1 MKSNVKKSALAVA
14 AILMLGLG
22 QHPASAQALA
32 PTRINNQMIDTTQD
46 PDVPLNMRHGGAG
59 IYDRYD
65 AYRDH
70 QGFPLLG
77 WGHLR
82 GAS

>member
-1 MKSNVKKSALAVA
+1 MKNTKKTALALA
-14 AILMLGLG
+14 AFLMLGLA

-32 PTRINNQMIDTTQD
+32 PNRITNQTIDRSVD
-46 PDVPLNMRHGGAG
+46 RDVPLNMRHGGAG

-65 AYRDH
+65 AYRDA
-70 QGFPLLG
+70 QGFPLPG

>member
-1 MKSNVKKSALAVA
+1 MKNTKKTALALA
-14 AILMLGLG
+14 AILMLGLT

-32 PTRINNQMIDTTQD
+32 PNRMTNQVIDTSQD

-70 QGFPLLG
+70 QAFPLPG